1 MNILSAKAADNA
13 TPKQIPWV
21 DLTAEGMT
29 GVTAKPRIDLNTNK
43 IADVKAVNDLSR
55 SNIVD
60 VLSKLRKYMSKPDM
74 HEGNDYNIDDSE
86 VEDSRDDDEYDSDY
100 DTDSVA
106 DSDDPA
112 AAADSATAHSAD
124 TDAENTDSESQED
137 VSHGHSNSH
146 SFTSHLLE
154 LILSQAKKGH
164 VTSSQMTRWMTS
176 ITWGLAHGTIS
187 HSAFDDFKEKLAH
200 LHTAPTP
207 DHSQTHTKQ
216 DSSACCWFG

>member
-1 MNILSAKAADNA
+1 MNVLSEKVANKA
-13 TPKQIPWV
+13 TPMQWV

-29 GVTAKPRIDLNTNK
+29 GVTAKPRLDLTAEK
-43 IADVKAVNDLSR
+43 IADVKAVNDLSK
-55 SNIVD
+55 SNLVD

-74 HEGNDYNIDDSE
+74 HKDNDYTDNSE
-86 VEDSRDDDEYDSDY
+86 AWDSRDDDDEYDY

-106 DSDDPA
+106 DSADDDPA
-112 AAADSATAHSAD
+112 AAHSAAAHSAD
-124 TDAENTDSESQED
+124 TDAENIDSKSQED
-137 VSHGHSNSH
+137 VSHGRSNSH

-187 HSAFDDFKEKLAH
+187 HSAFDDFKEKLAQ